1 MFPARA
7 GMNRKLGRHGSVLQG
22 VPRTRGDEP
31 LGVSALAPNM
41 SVFPARAGMNRH
53 MLVPLFFPLRVPR
66 TRGDEPVNG
75 RLWGDACM
83 CSPHA
88 RG

>member
-7 GMNRKLGRHGSVLQG
+7 GMNRYFYPLLGYNKH

-31 LGVSALAPNM
+31 DYELDVS
-41 SVFPARAGMNRH
+41 VID
-53 MLVPLFFPLRVPR
+53 V
-66 TRGDEPVNG
+66 
-75 RLWGDACM
+75 